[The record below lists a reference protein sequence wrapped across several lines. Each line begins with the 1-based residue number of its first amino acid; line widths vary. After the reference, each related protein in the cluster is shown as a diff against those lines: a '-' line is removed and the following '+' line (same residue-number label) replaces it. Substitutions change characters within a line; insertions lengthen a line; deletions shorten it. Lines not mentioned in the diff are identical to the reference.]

1 MVFVGVAG
9 CSSAP
14 LASHVQHD
22 SGLACRLRELGVYI
36 CIYIYMLYIFHTHI
50 YTPIYIYIYKYFVA
64 LLILDISICLYIY
77 IYIFFSTSTDSTDM
91 VPIYM
96 LYRCKLPCQVPFSKS
111 LALYRKT

>member
-1 MVFVGVAG
+1 
-9 CSSAP
+9 
-14 LASHVQHD
+14 
-22 SGLACRLRELGVYI
+22 
-36 CIYIYMLYIFHTHI
+36 MLYIFHTHI
-50 YTPIYIYIYKYFVA
+50 YTHIYKYFVA

-77 IYIFFSTSTDSTDM
+77 IYISTSTDSTDM

>member
-14 LASHVQHD
+14 LASHVQHG

-50 YTPIYIYIYKYFVA
+50 YTPIYIYISI
-64 LLILDISICLYIY
+64 LLLSSY
-77 IYIFFSTSTDSTDM
+77 
-91 VPIYM
+91 
-96 LYRCKLPCQVPFSKS
+96 
-111 LALYRKT
+111 